1 MNYLNIFNSI
11 VISEYLIIAAVLL
24 LLIDFFITLFALLIR
39 SDAMYKND
47 GIQFVSNIVLVVLE
61 IALIIASIIIFTHET
76 LSILLAIPLVCT
88 AVMMTIM
95 FFWFF
100 MQMKGLSL
108 RSMDVLETLVGII
121 EAGDEN
127 LDGHSLHVQNLTML
141 MYDHLP
147 LFARL
152 QINSVNLEYASLL
165 LDIGKLGVPR
175 SIIDKKGK
183 LLPKERELI
192 QRHPEICVDIFNK
205 IPSFATV
212 TYWVKYHHERVDGNG
227 YYHLKGD
234 EIPLASRILAVAD
247 TYSAI
252 TMDRSYRPSL
262 PYENAISEL
271 RLVAGSQLDKKL
283 VELFCTIPKQKIAAC
298 MLDVRNRMKKYQSGD
313 FRW

>member
-76 LSILLAIPLVCT
+76 LSILLAIPLICT

-205 IPSFATV
+205 IPSFTTV

-271 RLVAGSQLDKKL
+271 RLVAGSQLDTKL
-283 VELFCTIPKQKIAAC
+283 VELFCTIPKQKITAC